1 MKDGGVLLCTHAETC
16 ERLFLVHVSRVQRVC
31 CGRGDED
38 EAEEEGVADDH
49 DTSCWLRLS
58 FPRDYA
64 VTLRFGSAD
73 EAELCR
79 SGIVHAVASWKEGDG
94 GVPALPNDTMKLSDD
109 ADAQTDRLLAIQQ
122 RLMSTFEDAENE
134 LEAVAVVLAW
144 LLDEL
149 DKTACPAEG
158 STVNLNEHMRI
169 MHPMVIMKLS
179 AVATDSGGLSLEE
192 CIAAASLLSGYA
204 KLVDKI
210 IMLYPRFGPLYNTD
224 ISQEL
229 SYLSKRYSEQTKPH
243 FEDMADRLMQQSI
256 RHAGQYN
263 QQTDGVL
270 TVDTNKDLALFA
282 EQYIAEA
289 RKGSRLLL
297 ARCLDLIVTSLI
309 GSYRAKL
316 QAWVLAPLRSDK
328 KTLHS
333 SCQDPA
339 FLLASANGAMALSD
353 LVENLHDQ
361 YADLV
366 EAFPLIEE
374 RIEQE
379 SRRCVLLAKTCVEC
393 VAGDLFISDVSEIG
407 TRLASC
413 SPTGQ
418 ECDSAVA
425 TVLDYMGEFIGEHLD
440 VGLKEAFVDEIFLRL
455 VVLLLNCILSSGLA
469 REPKRRVPVSL
480 ANTSSVWLR
489 RDIAAVRE
497 LGLELAVESPGVTR
511 VAPMLDWMESL
522 VTAESNDDVAAA
534 CERVATDVLAYCA
547 QTGGGGIGRDSE
559 TSSRLEVI
567 AAGYA
572 FISQSLLCRES
583 HAAEAAFQ
591 CTQLQKI
598 ASLFGVRGAEV
609 EKLEASI
616 ISGRVVE
623 VGKGIGRALR
633 MVCPLAAATLI
644 RDERGPKKRLPTKKK
659 TLHIKVRPH
668 VQVYGGHMI
677 VAGSTQPSA
686 GSGNIFGGYAQTFSF
701 VEHEGIT
708 GNKGQGDASEVGG
721 GEKRAAAQV
730 VASTTMTA
738 QSMRGRKSSLDP
750 AELEDELL
758 DSNSLEERERPS
770 SLDATKLEVELLGG
784 LDDIDDFEVEEA
796 EAGEARRGAK
806 GGAVIARGKEDT
818 SSGADA
824 VPPQKSAPKPSS
836 VGDAVPPQK
845 SAPKPSS
852 VGDAV
857 PPQKPAP
864 KPSSVGDAVPPQ
876 RSAPKPSSVGVAVP
890 PQKPAPKPS
899 SVGDAVPPQKPA
911 PKPSSV
917 GDAVPPQK
925 PAPKPSSV
933 GDAVPPQ
940 KPAPKPSSVGGPFRK
955 ADALPAKKAPA
966 PSDTFSNGNDG
977 PPMRKAPAP
986 PCFKAPL

>member
-379 SRRCVLLAKTCVEC
+379 SRRCVMLGKTCVEC

-547 QTGGGGIGRDSE
+547 QTGVSIGRDSE

-876 RSAPKPSSVGVAVP
+876 
-890 PQKPAPKPS
+890 
-899 SVGDAVPPQKPA
+899 
-911 PKPSSV
+911 
-917 GDAVPPQK
+917 K